1 MGNKGVRT
9 KQNMKKL
16 MMTAAV
22 AAIACGCIT
31 NHKNDGG
38 DACLK
43 PAIAK
48 DIVHE
53 KYSVEKNPVTA
64 AESINYLQIGP
75 LSFTWGGTA
84 THFADCVPIGK
95 VNEYFGYTPQQ
106 EAQNGAFANACDQ
119 AKCDNI
125 VGARYKYTN
134 EKYFIYGK
142 VTCEATGY
150 PAKLTGV
157 ELIENKTPCCCK

>member
-1 MGNKGVRT
+1 
-9 KQNMKKL
+9 MKKL

-43 PAIAK
+43 PAIVK

-53 KYSVEKNPVTA
+53 KYAVEKNPVTA
-64 AESINYLQIGP
+64 AESINYIQFGP
-75 LSFTWGGTA
+75 FSFTWGGTA
-84 THFADCVPIGK
+84 THIADRAPIGD
-95 VNEYFGYTPQQ
+95 VRFTGPTPQQ
-106 EAQNGAFANACDQ
+106 KAQNGAFANACDQ
-119 AKCDNI
+119 AKCDSI
-125 VGARYKYTN
+125 VGARYKYTH
-134 EKYFIYGK
+134 EDYLIYGK

-150 PAKLTGV
+150 PSKLTGV
-157 ELIENKTPCCCK
+157 ELIENKGCCPAKACAK

>member
-1 MGNKGVRT
+1 
-9 KQNMKKL
+9 MKK
-16 MMTAAV
+16 MMMAAAV

-53 KYSVEKNPVTA
+53 KYSVEQTPVTA
-64 AESINYLQIGP
+64 AESINYINLFYF
-75 LSFTWGGTA
+75 SFSWGGTA
-84 THFADCVPIGK
+84 THFADKAPIGD
-95 VNEYFGYTPQQ
+95 VRFTGLTPQQ
-106 EAQNGAFANACDQ
+106 KAQNGAFANACDQ

-125 VGARYKYTN
+125 VGARYKYTDEN
-134 EKYFIYGK
+134 YFIYGK

-157 ELIENKTPCCCK
+157 ELIENKTPCGCK

>member
-1 MGNKGVRT
+1 
-9 KQNMKKL
+9 MKKL

-31 NHKNDGG
+31 NVKNDGG

-43 PAIAK
+43 PTIAK

-53 KYSVEKNPVTA
+53 KYAVEKNPVTA
-64 AESINYLQIGP
+64 AESINYLQFGP
-75 LSFTWGGTA
+75 FSFTWGGTA
-84 THFADCVPIGK
+84 THISSRAPIGD
-95 VNEYFGYTPQQ
+95 VRFTGPTPQQ
-106 EAQNGAFANACDQ
+106 KAQNGAFANACDQ

-125 VGARYKYTN
+125 VGARYKYTD
-134 EKYFIYGK
+134 EYYFIYGK

-157 ELIENKTPCCCK
+157 ELIENKTPGCCKCK